1 MKLLF
6 TFLIFIIIFYFFR
19 KRKIEGVIIL
29 LTIALLKFEISVGS
43 KILPVYQIF
52 SLPIVL
58 YIILNKKKFF
68 FHNHKILISVVLFIY
83 GITFAAFFM
92 RQESSLLGSFQ
103 MSFDYAFL
111 FFITLFCLKNS
122 ADIFKLIK
130 GLHLGV
136 FLVSLVGIIGFLI
149 DDPFFGFQEYGFV
162 PSSGN
167 YFERIAQYNEMNN
180 TSMSLN
186 RVRFSTSDPNSLG
199 ILMILGSVFS
209 FFLLKKSNNRYNY
222 MYFLLTLVLF
232 IFINFLTA
240 SRTSLS
246 LLIIFIIY
254 ILFNN
259 KTKFFKNLFLVILL
273 AYSSFLLVDFAGFFD
288 LFFNRISDADSA
300 NTFNGRLIR
309 WTYHFNKLNLEY
321 IFFGNSYSGYQGFG
335 STISHS
341 NYISLLYRGGIF
353 AFFSYIFIL
362 YKLFYN
368 KIDFLPFRILAVVFI
383 VSGIS
388 QEIVSSYGPNFIFWP
403 LVALLSFST
412 KYFKYNH
419 AI

>member
-1 MKLLF
+1 
-6 TFLIFIIIFYFFR
+6 
-19 KRKIEGVIIL
+19 
-29 LTIALLKFEISVGS
+29 
-43 KILPVYQIF
+43 
-52 SLPIVL
+52 
-58 YIILNKKKFF
+58 
-68 FHNHKILISVVLFIY
+68 
-83 GITFAAFFM
+83 
-92 RQESSLLGSFQ
+92 
-103 MSFDYAFL
+103 
-111 FFITLFCLKNS
+111 
-122 ADIFKLIK
+122 
-130 GLHLGV
+130 
-136 FLVSLVGIIGFLI
+136 
-149 DDPFFGFQEYGFV
+149 
-162 PSSGN
+162 
-167 YFERIAQYNEMNN
+167 
-180 TSMSLN
+180 
-186 RVRFSTSDPNSLG
+186 
-199 ILMILGSVFS
+199 
-209 FFLLKKSNNRYNY
+209 

-273 AYSSFLLVDFAGFFD
+273 AYSSFLLVDFVGFFD

-300 NTFNGRLIR
+300 NTFNGRLMR
-309 WTYHFNKLNLEY
+309 WTYHFNKLNFEY

-368 KIDFLPFRILAVVFI
+368 KIDFLRFRILAVVFI